1 MGGQADLTRRLAG
14 GRVDQGERPVAVT
27 DHEAAGLGA
36 EADIVG
42 IATKLDG
49 FERRKFGAL
58 EAVHQA
64 IAAVGHVDRIGGG
77 IIGDALRFIEPADP
91 AQDLAPGKS
100 RRPGYCCRA
109 RTTAVRQVDREV
121 VDAAADL
128 AERNPLLQDQR
139 LRRSGRGGRR

>member
-91 AQDLAPGKS
+91 AQDLAPGK
-100 RRPGYCCRA
+100 
-109 RTTAVRQVDREV
+109 VDREV